1 MTMCK
6 FWTIVFIVFSPV
18 FLYSQV
24 EIDSLLNELDTTI
37 DKSEFYHNK
46 KEAEINKLRS
56 LLKLTSSNVQKYE
69 IYEKLFGEYRFYQS
83 DSALSYARKSLK
95 IASELKDLSKI
106 NTSKLNLASSMGT
119 LGMYKEATEVLNTI
133 KIQATP
139 EIKGTYFGVC
149 SSLYLSMADY
159 AATIQEKS
167 DYLRL
172 TKKYRDSSYNFYPK
186 NSETFI
192 IHRANKL
199 FEEKKYDE
207 NLTLLQNYFPK
218 IKNNNPDKAVVA
230 YLISLA
236 YQYKKEFT
244 EEKKWLIIAAI
255 SDLQLE
261 KKEYISLRS
270 LAYVLYEEGDI
281 VRAYKYTKRT
291 LEDALFCNARLRTF
305 EISKMMPI
313 INEAYQKQNDTNR
326 KQLIVFLVSASI
338 LSLFLMV
345 VLFLLFKQMKK
356 LSRAKQE
363 ISSANAQLITL
374 NNELHLFNEKL
385 NETNNTLKEANLVK
399 EIYIG
404 RYMDQ
409 CSVYISKLDEY
420 RRKLNVIVSSGK
432 TAELVKVI
440 KSKEFIEEELK
451 DFYHNFD
458 KTFLLL
464 FPNFIEEFNSLLV
477 DSEDI
482 KLKPGELMNTELR
495 IFALIRLGI
504 SDSVKIAEFL
514 RYSLSTIYN
523 YRTKLRNKALGP
535 RDEFEANVMRIGT
548 NK

>member
-1 MTMCK
+1 MCK
-6 FWTIVFIVFSPV
+6 FWTVILIVFSPF

-37 DKSEFYHNK
+37 DKNELYHK
-46 KEAEINKLRS
+46 RKEVEINKLRS
-56 LLKLTSSNVQKYE
+56 LLKLTTSNVHKYE
-69 IYEKLFGEYRFYQS
+69 IYEKLYNQYRAYQS
-83 DSALSYARKSLK
+83 DSALYYARKSLVV
-95 IASELKDLSKI
+95 ANTLKDLTKI
-106 NTSKLNLASSMGT
+106 NTSKLNLSSIMGT
-119 LGMYKEATEVLNTI
+119 LGMYKEATEILTNLDI
-133 KIQATP
+133 SSTP
-139 EIKGTYFGVC
+139 EIKSFYYGVN
-149 SSLYLSMADY
+149 SSVYLYMSEY
-159 AATIQEKS
+159 AASKQEK
-167 DYLRL
+167 DKYVQL
-172 TKKYRDSSYNFYPK
+172 TKQFRDSIFKYDPVNSGSY
-186 NSETFI
+186 I
-192 IHRANKL
+192 ITQSNKL
-199 FEEKKYDE
+199 FQQGKYDE
-207 NLTLLQNYFPK
+207 MLRDLESYFPK
-218 IKNNNPDKAVVA
+218 MNNNNPDKAVVA
-230 YLISLA
+230 YMISEA
-236 YQYKKEFT
+236 YQRKKDFDQ
-244 EEKKWLIIAAI
+244 EKKWLIISAI
-255 SDLQLE
+255 HDLQLE

-270 LAYVLYEEGDI
+270 LAFIMYKEGDI
-281 VRAYKYTKRT
+281 DRAYKYIKRS
-291 LEDALFCNARLRTF
+291 LEDALFCNARLRTY
-305 EISKMMPI
+305 EISRMLPI
-313 INEAYQKQNDTNR
+313 INEAYQKQNDTNN
-326 KQLIVFLVSASI
+326 KQLTVFLVSASI

-345 VLFLLFKQMKK
+345 VLFMLFKQMKK

-363 ISSANAQLITL
+363 ISSANGQLITL

-432 TAELVKVI
+432 TAELVKAI

-451 DFYHNFD
+451 EFYHNFD

-464 FPNFIEEFNSLLV
+464 FPDFIEEFNSLLT
-477 DSEDI
+477 DNEDI

-504 SDSVKIAEFL
+504 SDSAKIAEFL

>member
-1 MTMCK
+1 MCK
-6 FWTIVFIVFSPV
+6 FWTVILIVFSPF

-37 DKSEFYHNK
+37 DKSELYHK
-46 KEAEINKLRS
+46 RKEVEINKLRS
-56 LLKLTSSNVQKYE
+56 LLKLTTSNVHKYE
-69 IYEKLFGEYRFYQS
+69 IYEKLYNQYRAYQS
-83 DSALSYARKSLK
+83 DSALNYARKSLVV
-95 IASELKDLSKI
+95 ANTLKDLTKI
-106 NTSKLNLASSMGT
+106 NTSKLNLSSIMGT
-119 LGMYKEATEVLNTI
+119 LGMYKEATEILTNLDI
-133 KIQATP
+133 SSTP
-139 EIKGTYFGVC
+139 EIKSFYYGVN
-149 SSLYLSMADY
+149 SSVYLYMSEY
-159 AATIQEKS
+159 AASKQEK
-167 DYLRL
+167 DKYVQL
-172 TKKYRDSSYNFYPK
+172 TKQFRDSIFKYDPVNSGSY
-186 NSETFI
+186 I
-192 IHRANKL
+192 ITHSNKL
-199 FEEKKYDE
+199 FQQGKYDE
-207 NLTLLQNYFPK
+207 MLRDLESYFPK
-218 IKNNNPDKAVVA
+218 MNNNNPDKAVVA
-230 YLISLA
+230 YMISEA
-236 YQYKKEFT
+236 YQRKKDFDQ
-244 EEKKWLIIAAI
+244 EKKWLIISAI
-255 SDLQLE
+255 HDLQLE

-270 LAYVLYEEGDI
+270 LAFIMYKEGDI
-281 VRAYKYTKRT
+281 DRAYKYIKRS
-291 LEDALFCNARLRTF
+291 LEDALFCNARLRTY
-305 EISKMMPI
+305 EISRMLPI
-313 INEAYQKQNDTNR
+313 INEAYQKQNDTNN
-326 KQLIVFLVSASI
+326 KQLTVFLVSASI

-345 VLFLLFKQMKK
+345 VLFMLFKQMKK

-363 ISSANAQLITL
+363 ISSANGQLITL

-432 TAELVKVI
+432 TGELVKAI

-451 DFYHNFD
+451 EFYHNFD

-464 FPNFIEEFNSLLV
+464 FPDFIEEFNSLLT
-477 DSEDI
+477 DNEDI

-504 SDSVKIAEFL
+504 SDSAKIAEFL

>member
-1 MTMCK
+1 MCK
-6 FWTIVFIVFSPV
+6 FWTVILIVFSPF

-37 DKSEFYHNK
+37 DKSELYHK
-46 KEAEINKLRS
+46 RKEVEINKLRS
-56 LLKLTSSNVQKYE
+56 LLKLTTSNVHKYE
-69 IYEKLFGEYRFYQS
+69 IYEKLYNQYRAYQS
-83 DSALSYARKSLK
+83 DSALYYARKSLVV
-95 IASELKDLSKI
+95 ANTLKDLTKI
-106 NTSKLNLASSMGT
+106 NTSKLNLSSIMGT
-119 LGMYKEATEVLNTI
+119 LGMYKEATEILTNLDI
-133 KIQATP
+133 SSTP
-139 EIKGTYFGVC
+139 EIKSFYYGVN
-149 SSLYLSMADY
+149 SSVYLYMSEY
-159 AATIQEKS
+159 AASKQEK
-167 DYLRL
+167 DKYVQL
-172 TKKYRDSSYNFYPK
+172 TKQFRDSIFKYDPVNSGSY
-186 NSETFI
+186 I
-192 IHRANKL
+192 ITQSNKL
-199 FEEKKYDE
+199 FQQGKYDE
-207 NLTLLQNYFPK
+207 MLRDLESYFPK
-218 IKNNNPDKAVVA
+218 MNNNNPDKAVVA
-230 YLISLA
+230 YMISEA
-236 YQYKKEFT
+236 YQRKKDFDQ
-244 EEKKWLIIAAI
+244 EKKWLIISAI
-255 SDLQLE
+255 HDLQLE

-270 LAYVLYEEGDI
+270 LAFIMYKEGDI
-281 VRAYKYTKRT
+281 DRAYKYIKRS
-291 LEDALFCNARLRTF
+291 LEDALFCNARLRTY
-305 EISKMMPI
+305 EISRMLPI
-313 INEAYQKQNDTNR
+313 INEAYQKQNDTNN
-326 KQLIVFLVSASI
+326 KQLTVFLVSASI

-345 VLFLLFKQMKK
+345 VLFMLFKQMKK

-363 ISSANAQLITL
+363 ISSANGQLITL

-432 TAELVKVI
+432 TAELVKAI

-451 DFYHNFD
+451 EFYHNFD

-464 FPNFIEEFNSLLV
+464 FPDFIEEFNSLLT
-477 DSEDI
+477 DNEDI

-504 SDSVKIAEFL
+504 SDSAKIAEFL

>member
-1 MTMCK
+1 MCK
-6 FWTIVFIVFSPV
+6 FWTVILIVFSPF

-37 DKSEFYHNK
+37 DKSELYHK
-46 KEAEINKLRS
+46 RKEVEINKLRS
-56 LLKLTSSNVQKYE
+56 LLKLTTSNVHKYE
-69 IYEKLFGEYRFYQS
+69 IYEKLYNQYRAYQS
-83 DSALSYARKSLK
+83 DSALNYARKSLVV
-95 IASELKDLSKI
+95 ANTLKDLTKI
-106 NTSKLNLASSMGT
+106 NTSKLNLSSIMGT
-119 LGMYKEATEVLNTI
+119 LGMYKEATEILTNLDI
-133 KIQATP
+133 SSTP
-139 EIKGTYFGVC
+139 EIKSFYYGVN
-149 SSLYLSMADY
+149 SSVYLYMSEY
-159 AATIQEKS
+159 AASKQEK
-167 DYLRL
+167 DKYVQL
-172 TKKYRDSSYNFYPK
+172 TKQFRDSIFKYDPVNSGSY
-186 NSETFI
+186 I
-192 IHRANKL
+192 ITQSNKL
-199 FEEKKYDE
+199 FQQGKYDE
-207 NLTLLQNYFPK
+207 MLRDLESYFPK
-218 IKNNNPDKAVVA
+218 MNNNNPDKSVVA
-230 YLISLA
+230 YMISEA
-236 YQYKKEFT
+236 YQRKKDFDQ
-244 EEKKWLIIAAI
+244 EKKWLIISAI
-255 SDLQLE
+255 HDLQLE

-270 LAYVLYEEGDI
+270 LAFIMYKEGDI
-281 VRAYKYTKRT
+281 DRAYKYIKRS
-291 LEDALFCNARLRTF
+291 LEDALFCNARLRTY
-305 EISKMMPI
+305 EISRMLPI
-313 INEAYQKQNDTNR
+313 INEAYQKQNDTNN
-326 KQLIVFLVSASI
+326 KQLTVFLVSASI

-345 VLFLLFKQMKK
+345 VLFMLFKQMKK

-363 ISSANAQLITL
+363 ISSANGQLITL

-432 TAELVKVI
+432 TGELVKAI

-451 DFYHNFD
+451 EFYHNFD

-464 FPNFIEEFNSLLV
+464 FPDFIEEFNSLLT
-477 DSEDI
+477 DNEDI

-504 SDSVKIAEFL
+504 SDSAKIAEFL

>member
-1 MTMCK
+1 MLK
-6 FWTIVFIVFSPV
+6 FWTSILVVFFPL
-18 FLYSQV
+18 FLFSQV
-24 EIDSLLNELDTTI
+24 EIDSLLNELDTTL
-37 DKSEFYHNK
+37 DKSEFYRNK
-46 KEAEINKLRS
+46 KETEINKLRS
-56 LLKLTSSNVQKYE
+56 LLKLTSTKFHQYE
-69 IYEKLFGEYRFYQS
+69 IYEKLYGEYKFYQS
-83 DSALSYARKSLK
+83 DSALNYAKKSMK
-95 IASELKDLSKI
+95 IADELNDLSKI
-106 NTSKLNLASSMGT
+106 NISKLNLSSTMGT
-119 LGMYKEATEVLNTI
+119 LGMYKEATDVLN
-133 KIQATP
+133 KIDINATP
-139 EIKGTYFGVC
+139 EIKGAYFGVC
-149 SSLYLSMADY
+149 STLYLSMSDF
-159 AATIQEKS
+159 AATSQEKNN
-167 DYLRL
+167 YLEL
-172 TKKYRDSSYNFYPK
+172 TQQYRDSSYYFYPK
-186 NSETFI
+186 NSEPFI
-192 IHRANKL
+192 IHQSNKL
-199 FEEKKYDE
+199 FQNKKYDE
-207 NLTLLQNYFPK
+207 IIRLLSDYFSK
-218 IKNNNPDKAVVA
+218 MDKNNPDKAVVA
-230 YLISLA
+230 YIISQA
-236 YQYKKEFT
+236 HQHKKEY
-244 EEKKWLIIAAI
+244 EKEKKWLILSAI

-270 LAYVLYEEGDI
+270 LAYILYEEGDI
-281 VRAYKYTKRT
+281 DRAYKYTKRT

-326 KQLIVFLVSASI
+326 KQLILFLICASI

-345 VLFLLFKQMKK
+345 VLFLLFKQMKT
-356 LSRAKQE
+356 LSKAKQE
-363 ISSANAQLITL
+363 ISSANSQLIAL

-385 NETNNTLKEANLVK
+385 NDTNNTLKEANLVK

-420 RRKLNVIVSSGK
+420 RRKLNVIVMSGK

-464 FPNFIEEFNSLLV
+464 FPNFIEDFNALLI
-477 DSEDI
+477 DNEDI
-482 KLKPGELMNTELR
+482 KLKQGELMNTELR

-535 RDEFEANVMRIGT
+535 RDEFEANVMRIGSI

>member
-1 MTMCK
+1 MCK
-6 FWTIVFIVFSPV
+6 FWTVILIVFSPF

-37 DKSEFYHNK
+37 DKSELYHK
-46 KEAEINKLRS
+46 RKEVEINKLRS
-56 LLKLTSSNVQKYE
+56 LLKLTTSNVHKYE
-69 IYEKLFGEYRFYQS
+69 IYEKLYNQYRAYQS
-83 DSALSYARKSLK
+83 DSALNYARKSLVV
-95 IASELKDLSKI
+95 ANTLKDLTKI
-106 NTSKLNLASSMGT
+106 NTSKLNLSSIMGT
-119 LGMYKEATEVLNTI
+119 LGMYKEATEILTNLDI
-133 KIQATP
+133 SSTP
-139 EIKGTYFGVC
+139 EIKSFYYGVN
-149 SSLYLSMADY
+149 SSVYLYMSEY
-159 AATIQEKS
+159 AASKQEK
-167 DYLRL
+167 DKYVQL
-172 TKKYRDSSYNFYPK
+172 TKQFRDSIFKYDPVNSGSY
-186 NSETFI
+186 I
-192 IHRANKL
+192 ITQSNKL
-199 FEEKKYDE
+199 FQQGKYDE
-207 NLTLLQNYFPK
+207 MLRDLESYFPK
-218 IKNNNPDKAVVA
+218 MNNNNPDKAVVA
-230 YLISLA
+230 YMISEA
-236 YQYKKEFT
+236 YQRKKDFDQ
-244 EEKKWLIIAAI
+244 EKKWLIISAI
-255 SDLQLE
+255 HDLQLE

-270 LAYVLYEEGDI
+270 LAFIMYKEGDI
-281 VRAYKYTKRT
+281 DRAYKYIKRS
-291 LEDALFCNARLRTF
+291 LEDALFCNARLRTY
-305 EISKMMPI
+305 EISRMLPI
-313 INEAYQKQNDTNR
+313 INEAYQKQNDTNN
-326 KQLIVFLVSASI
+326 KQLTVFLVSASI

-345 VLFLLFKQMKK
+345 VLFMLFKQMKK

-363 ISSANAQLITL
+363 ISSANGQLITL

-432 TAELVKVI
+432 TAELVKAI

-451 DFYHNFD
+451 EFYHNFD

-464 FPNFIEEFNSLLV
+464 FPDFIEEFNSLLT
-477 DSEDI
+477 DNEDI

-504 SDSVKIAEFL
+504 SDSAKIAEFL

>member
-1 MTMCK
+1 MFK
-6 FWTIVFIVFSPV
+6 FWTSILIVFSPI
-18 FLYSQV
+18 FLFSQTG
-24 EIDSLLNELDTTI
+24 IDSLLEELDATI
-37 DKSEFYHNK
+37 DKSEFYHSK

-56 LLKLTSSNVQKYE
+56 LLKLTSTEVHKYE
-69 IYEKLFGEYRFYQS
+69 IYEKLFTEFKFYQS
-83 DSALSYARKSLK
+83 DSALNYARKSL
-95 IASELKDLSKI
+95 AVANTLKDLTKI
-106 NTSKLNLASSMGT
+106 NTAKINLASIMGT
-119 LGMYKEATEVLNTI
+119 LGMYKEATDILYRFDI
-133 KIQATP
+133 KSTP
-139 EIKGTYFGVC
+139 EIK
-149 SSLYLSMADY
+149 SLYYGVNSSIYLNMAEY
-159 AATIQEKS
+159 AASNQEKRRY
-167 DYLRL
+167 DEL
-172 TKKYRDSSYNFYPK
+172 TMKYRDSTFQSDSVGSNSY
-186 NSETFI
+186 FI
-192 IHRANKL
+192 TQANKL
-199 FEEKKYDE
+199 FEKEKYDE
-207 NLTLLQNYFPK
+207 TIKLLENYFSK
-218 IKNNNPDKAVVA
+218 MDDSNTDKAVVA
-230 YLISLA
+230 YIISQT
-236 YQYKKEFT
+236 YFRKKDFEQ
-244 EEKKWLIIAAI
+244 EKKWLILSAI

-270 LAYVLYEEGDI
+270 LAFMMYKEGDI
-281 VRAYKYTKRT
+281 DRAYKYIKRS
-291 LEDALFCNARLRTF
+291 LDDALFCNARLRTY

-313 INEAYQKQNDTNR
+313 INDAYQKQNDTNR
-326 KQLIVFLVSASI
+326 NQLITFLVSASI

-356 LSRAKQE
+356 LSKAKQE
-363 ISSANAQLITL
+363 ISSTNAQLVAL

-385 NETNNTLKEANLVK
+385 NATNNTLKEANLVK

-451 DFYHNFD
+451 EFYHNFD

-464 FPNFIEEFNSLLV
+464 FPNFIEDFNNLLV
-477 DSEDI
+477 DNEDI
-482 KLKPGELMNTELR
+482 KLKQGELMNTELR

-535 RDEFEANVMRIGT
+535 RDEFEANVMRIEST

>member
-1 MTMCK
+1 MCK
-6 FWTIVFIVFSPV
+6 FWTLFLIVLSPV
-18 FLYSQV
+18 LLFSQV
-24 EIDSLLNELDTTI
+24 EMDSLLDELDVTI

-46 KEAEINKLRS
+46 KETEINKLRS

-83 DSALSYARKSLK
+83 DSALSYARKSFK
-95 IASELKDLSKI
+95 IATELKDLIKI
-106 NTSKLNLASSMGT
+106 NTSKLNLASTMGT
-119 LGMYKEATEVLNTI
+119 LGMYKEATDILN
-133 KIQATP
+133 KIYIQSTP

-149 SSLYLSMADY
+149 SSLYLSMSDY
-159 AATIQEKS
+159 AATVQEKS
-167 DYLRL
+167 EYLQL
-172 TKKYRDSSYNFYPK
+172 TKKYRDSSYNFYPPT
-186 NSETFI
+186 SESFI
-192 IHRANKL
+192 IHHANKL

-207 NLTLLQNYFPK
+207 TLPLLQNYFPK

-236 YQYKKEFT
+236 YQFKKDLDQ
-244 EEKKWLIIAAI
+244 EKKWLIISAI

-270 LAYVLYEEGDI
+270 LAYILYEEGDI
-281 VRAYKYTKRT
+281 DRAYKYTKRT

-313 INEAYQKQNDTNR
+313 INEAYQKQNDTNQ

-345 VLFLLFKQMKK
+345 VLVLLFKQMKK
-356 LSRAKQE
+356 LSKAKQE
-363 ISSANAQLITL
+363 ISLANAQFSEL
-374 NNELHLFNEKL
+374 NKELNCFNEKL
-385 NETNNTLKEANLVK
+385 NETNTTLKEANLVK

-420 RRKLNVIVSSGK
+420 RRKLNVIVNSGK
-432 TAELVKVI
+432 TAELVKAV
-440 KSKEFIEEELK
+440 KSKEFIEVELK
-451 DFYHNFD
+451 EFYHNFD

-464 FPNFIEEFNSLLV
+464 FPNFIEEFNNLLV
-477 DSEDI
+477 DNEDI

>member
-1 MTMCK
+1 MLK
-6 FWTIVFIVFSPV
+6 FWISILFAFFP
-18 FLYSQV
+18 FLLFSQV
-24 EIDSLLNELDTTI
+24 EIDSLLDELDTTI

-46 KEAEINKLRS
+46 KETEIGKLRS
-56 LLKLTSSNVQKYE
+56 LLKLTSINTQKFE
-69 IYEKLFGEYRFYQS
+69 VYEKLYGEYKFYQS
-83 DSALSYARKSLK
+83 DSALNYARKSMK
-95 IASELKDLSKI
+95 IATELKDLEKI
-106 NTSKLNLASSMGT
+106 NTSKLNLASTMGT
-119 LGMYKEATEVLNTI
+119 LGMYKEATDILNKINI
-133 KIQATP
+133 KSTP
-139 EIKGTYFGVC
+139 EIKGAYFGVC
-149 SSLYLSMADY
+149 STLYLSMSDF
-159 AATIQEKS
+159 AATSQEKN
-167 DYLRL
+167 DYLKL
-172 TKKYRDSSYNFYPK
+172 TQKYRDSSYSFYPED
-186 NSETFI
+186 SEQFI
-192 IHRANKL
+192 IHHSNKL
-199 FEEKKYDE
+199 FENKKYDE
-207 NLTLLQNYFPK
+207 TIRLLTDYFSK
-218 IKNNNPDKAVVA
+218 IDKNNPDKAVVA
-230 YLISLA
+230 YIISQS
-236 YQYKKEFT
+236 YQHKKEF
-244 EEKKWLIIAAI
+244 EQEKKWLILSAL

-270 LAYVLYEEGDI
+270 LAYILYEEGDI
-281 VRAYKYTKRT
+281 DRAYKYMKRT

-326 KQLIVFLVSASI
+326 KQLITFLVSASI

-356 LSRAKQE
+356 LSKAKQE
-363 ISSANAQLITL
+363 ISFANSQLITL
-374 NNELHLFNEKL
+374 NDELNIFNEKL

-464 FPNFIEEFNSLLV
+464 FPNFIEDFNKLLI
-477 DSEDI
+477 DNEDI
-482 KLKPGELMNTELR
+482 KLKQGELMNTELR

>member
-1 MTMCK
+1 MCK
-6 FWTIVFIVFSPV
+6 FWTVILIVFSPF

-37 DKSEFYHNK
+37 DKSELYHK
-46 KEAEINKLRS
+46 RKEVEINKLRS
-56 LLKLTSSNVQKYE
+56 LLKLTTSNVHKYE
-69 IYEKLFGEYRFYQS
+69 IYEKLYNQYRAYQS
-83 DSALSYARKSLK
+83 DSALNYARKSLVV
-95 IASELKDLSKI
+95 ANTLKDLTKI
-106 NTSKLNLASSMGT
+106 NTSKLNLSSIMGT
-119 LGMYKEATEVLNTI
+119 LGMYKEATEILTNLDI
-133 KIQATP
+133 SSTP
-139 EIKGTYFGVC
+139 EIKSFYYGVN
-149 SSLYLSMADY
+149 SSVYLYMSEY
-159 AATIQEKS
+159 AASKQEK
-167 DYLRL
+167 DKYVQL
-172 TKKYRDSSYNFYPK
+172 TKQFRDSIFKYDPVNSGSY
-186 NSETFI
+186 I
-192 IHRANKL
+192 ITHSNKL
-199 FEEKKYDE
+199 FQQGKYDE
-207 NLTLLQNYFPK
+207 MIRDLESYFPK
-218 IKNNNPDKAVVA
+218 MNNNNPDKSVVA
-230 YLISLA
+230 YMISEA
-236 YQYKKEFT
+236 YQRKKDFDQ
-244 EEKKWLIIAAI
+244 EKKWLIISAI
-255 SDLQLE
+255 HDLQLE

-270 LAYVLYEEGDI
+270 LAFIMYKEGDI
-281 VRAYKYTKRT
+281 DRAYKYIKRS
-291 LEDALFCNARLRTF
+291 LEDALFCNARLRTY
-305 EISKMMPI
+305 EISRMLPI
-313 INEAYQKQNDTNR
+313 INEAYQKQNDTNN
-326 KQLIVFLVSASI
+326 KQLTVFLVSASI

-345 VLFLLFKQMKK
+345 VLFMLFKQMKK

-363 ISSANAQLITL
+363 ISSANGQLITL

-432 TAELVKVI
+432 TGELVKAI

-451 DFYHNFD
+451 EFYHNFD

-464 FPNFIEEFNSLLV
+464 FPDFIEEFNSLLT
-477 DSEDI
+477 DNEDI

-504 SDSVKIAEFL
+504 SDSAKIAEFL

>member
-1 MTMCK
+1 MFK
-6 FWTIVFIVFSPV
+6 FWTSILIVFSPI
-18 FLYSQV
+18 FLFSQTG
-24 EIDSLLNELDTTI
+24 IDSLLEELDATI
-37 DKSEFYHNK
+37 DKSEFYHSK

-56 LLKLTSSNVQKYE
+56 LLKLTSTEVHKYE
-69 IYEKLFGEYRFYQS
+69 IYEKLFTEFKFYQS
-83 DSALSYARKSLK
+83 DSALNYARKSL
-95 IASELKDLSKI
+95 AVANTLKDLTKI
-106 NTSKLNLASSMGT
+106 NTAKINLASIMGT
-119 LGMYKEATEVLNTI
+119 LGMYKEATDILYRFDI
-133 KIQATP
+133 KSTP
-139 EIKGTYFGVC
+139 EIK
-149 SSLYLSMADY
+149 SLYYGVNSSIYLNMAEY
-159 AATIQEKS
+159 AASNQEKRRY
-167 DYLRL
+167 DEL
-172 TKKYRDSSYNFYPK
+172 TMKYRDSTFQSDSVGSNSY
-186 NSETFI
+186 FI
-192 IHRANKL
+192 TQANKL
-199 FEEKKYDE
+199 FEKEKYDE
-207 NLTLLQNYFPK
+207 TIKLLENYFSK
-218 IKNNNPDKAVVA
+218 MDDNNTDKAVVA
-230 YLISLA
+230 YIISQT
-236 YQYKKEFT
+236 YFRKKDFEQ
-244 EEKKWLIIAAI
+244 EKKWLILSAI

-270 LAYVLYEEGDI
+270 LAFMMYKEGDI
-281 VRAYKYTKRT
+281 DRAYKYIKRS
-291 LEDALFCNARLRTF
+291 LDDALFCNARLRTY

-313 INEAYQKQNDTNR
+313 INDAYQKQNDTNR
-326 KQLIVFLVSASI
+326 NQLITFLVSASI

-356 LSRAKQE
+356 LSKAKQE
-363 ISSANAQLITL
+363 ISSTNAQLVAL

-385 NETNNTLKEANLVK
+385 NATNNTLKEANLVK

-451 DFYHNFD
+451 EFYHNFD

-464 FPNFIEEFNSLLV
+464 FPNFIEDFNNLLV
-477 DSEDI
+477 DNEDI
-482 KLKPGELMNTELR
+482 KLKQGELMNTELR

-535 RDEFEANVMRIGT
+535 RDEFEANVMRIEST

>member
-1 MTMCK
+1 MFK
-6 FWTIVFIVFSPV
+6 FWTSILVIFFPLFLFS
-18 FLYSQV
+18 QAG
-24 EIDSLLNELDTTI
+24 IDSLLKELDAVI
-37 DKSEFYHNK
+37 DKSELYHDK

-56 LLKLTSSNVQKYE
+56 LLKLTSTEVHKYE
-69 IYEKLFGEYRFYQS
+69 IYEKLFTEFKFYQS
-83 DSALSYARKSLK
+83 DSALNYARKSL
-95 IASELKDLSKI
+95 AVANTLKDLTKI
-106 NTSKLNLASSMGT
+106 NTAKINLASIMGT
-119 LGMYKEATEVLNTI
+119 LGMYKEATDILYRFDI
-133 KIQATP
+133 KSTP
-139 EIKGTYFGVC
+139 EIK
-149 SSLYLSMADY
+149 SLYYGVNSSIYLNMAEY
-159 AATIQEKS
+159 AASNQEKEKY
-167 DYLRL
+167 DLL
-172 TKKYRDSSYNFYPK
+172 TMKYRDSTFQSDAVGSNSY
-186 NSETFI
+186 FI
-192 IHRANKL
+192 TQANKL
-199 FEEKKYDE
+199 FEKGKYDE
-207 NLTLLQNYFPK
+207 TIRLLENYFSK
-218 IKNNNPDKAVVA
+218 MDDNNTDKAVVA
-230 YLISLA
+230 YIISQT
-236 YQYKKEFT
+236 YFRKKDLQQ
-244 EEKKWLIIAAI
+244 EKKWLILSAI

-270 LAYVLYEEGDI
+270 LAFMMYKEGDI
-281 VRAYKYTKRT
+281 DRAYKYIKRS
-291 LEDALFCNARLRTF
+291 LDDALFCNARLRTY

-313 INEAYQKQNDTNR
+313 INDAYQKQNDTNR
-326 KQLIVFLVSASI
+326 NQLITFLVSASI

-356 LSRAKQE
+356 LSKAKQE
-363 ISSANAQLITL
+363 ISSTNAQLVAL

-464 FPNFIEEFNSLLV
+464 FPNFIEDFNNLLV
-477 DSEDI
+477 DNEDI
-482 KLKPGELMNTELR
+482 KLKQGELMNTELR

-535 RDEFEANVMRIGT
+535 RDEFEANVMRIEST